1 MAGKS
6 KYETNILPHLAEIP
20 EWIKTMTEGQIADRC
35 GVVQQTF
42 IKYKA
47 AHPELHEALNAGN
60 AQLVTEL
67 RSALKKKA
75 LGFTYEETK
84 TYVREE
90 NGQRVRY
97 VEKYER
103 YSPPDT
109 GACHLLL
116 KNLCDDWRNDDGET
130 IRLKRE
136 KLELEKQKAESE
148 NW

>member
-1 MAGKS
+1 ML
-6 KYETNILPHLAEIP
+6 ILPHIAEIP
-20 EWIKTMTEGQIADRC
+20 EWIKTMTEGQIARKC

-42 IKYKA
+42 VRYKA
-47 AHPELHEALNAGN
+47 EHPELAEALNAGN
-60 AQLVTEL
+60 KQLVTEL

-75 LGFTYEETK
+75 LGFTFTEKKTVTRTIAGKTIIDEE
-84 TYVREE
+84 V
-90 NGQRVRY
+90 
-97 VEKYER
+97 YER

-130 IRLKRE
+130 VRLKRE